1 MLTQI
6 EMPDAEVF
14 LDQAFFSLPD
24 SDRLFQQLSEQIAWR
39 QEKIRLYGKEF
50 NQPRLTAWYGDEGAS
65 YTYSN
70 LTLHPL
76 AWIAP
81 LDEIRRRCNEAA
93 GVEFNSVL
101 LNLYRDGQD
110 SMGWHQDN
118 EPELGTNPVIASVSF
133 GATRRFQ
140 FRHKKRRGLPTI
152 SLDLTHGSLLLM
164 KGATQH
170 HWRHQVPK
178 TATPAG
184 ARINLTFRVINRSDG
199 LHDD

>member
-6 EMPDAEVF
+6 TMPDAEVF
-14 LDQAFFSLPD
+14 LDQAFFSSAD

-39 QEKIRLYGKEF
+39 QEKIRLYGREF
-50 NQPRLTAWYGDEGAS
+50 RQPRLTAWYGDAGAS

-70 LTLHPL
+70 LTLQPL
-76 AWIAP
+76 PWLP
-81 LDEIRRRCNEAA
+81 SLDEIRVRCNQAA
-93 GVEFNSVL
+93 GVVFNSVL

-110 SMGWHQDN
+110 RMGWHQDN

-140 FRHKKRRGLPTI
+140 FRHKKRRDLTTI
-152 SLDLTHGSLLLM
+152 SLDLTDGSLLLM
-164 KGATQH
+164 KGPTQH

-178 TATPAG
+178 TSTETG
-184 ARINLTFRVINRSDG
+184 ARINLTFRVIC
-199 LHDD
+199 